1 MGARAFFCMGRLVAV
16 TLPNIPGKLVVL
28 ITNGPQVICLNV
40 IAETRFLGL
49 KTCLNYSPLLVLT
62 AGVLSDMQ
70 SCIMFSA
77 LCPSLSWGRE

>member
-1 MGARAFFCMGRLVAV
+1 MGARAFFCRGRLVAV